1 MKFDDKKAVKIP
13 TKVIVPVVTCAIGIL
28 FASIAFGQYGFWD
41 SVAMKPTKGFFP
53 GIISI
58 GLIALSVLAFINGL
72 KSPTAEFRL
81 INWYVP
87 LAVLLIIAA
96 TYVIGM
102 IPSLL
107 IFVFLWLKVYEKQS
121 WTTTIIALLIVSFIV
136 IGCFRIWL
144 DIQFPIGVIG
154 ELIFGEGR

>member
-1 MKFDDKKAVKIP
+1 MKFDDKKVVKIP

-58 GLIALSVLAFINGL
+58 GLIALSVLAFINGI

-102 IPSLL
+102 IPPLL

-144 DIQFPIGVIG
+144 DIQFPIGFIG
-154 ELIFGEGR
+154 ELIFG

>member
-1 MKFDDKKAVKIP
+1 MKFDDKKTVKIP

-58 GLIALSVLAFINGL
+58 GLIALSVLAFVNGL

-107 IFVFLWLKVYEKQS
+107 IFVFLWLKVYEKQT

-144 DIQFPIGVIG
+144 DIQFPIGFIG
-154 ELIFGEGR
+154 ELIFG

>member
-1 MKFDDKKAVKIP
+1 MKFDDKKTVKIP

-28 FASIAFGQYGFWD
+28 FASIALGQYGFWD

-107 IFVFLWLKVYEKQS
+107 IFVLLWLKVYEKQS
-121 WTTTIIALLIVSFIV
+121 WSTTIIAILIVSFIV

-144 DIQFPIGVIG
+144 DIQFPIGFIG
-154 ELIFGEGR
+154 ELIFG

>member
-58 GLIALSVLAFINGL
+58 GLIALSVLAFVNGL

-107 IFVFLWLKVYEKQS
+107 IFVFLWLKVYEKQT
-121 WTTTIIALLIVSFIV
+121 WTTTIIAILIVSFIV

-144 DIQFPIGVIG
+144 DIQFPIGFIG
-154 ELIFGEGR
+154 ELIFG

>member
-1 MKFDDKKAVKIP
+1 MKFDDKKVVKIP

-87 LAVLLIIAA
+87 LAVFLIIAA

-107 IFVFLWLKVYEKQS
+107 IFVLLWLKVYEKQS

-144 DIQFPIGVIG
+144 DIQFPIGFIG
-154 ELIFGEGR
+154 ELIFG

>member
-1 MKFDDKKAVKIP
+1 MKFDDKKVVKIP

-107 IFVFLWLKVYEKQS
+107 IFVLLWLNVYEKQS

-144 DIQFPIGVIG
+144 DIQFPIGFIG
-154 ELIFGEGR
+154 ELIFG

>member
-107 IFVFLWLKVYEKQS
+107 IFVLLWLKVYEKQS

-144 DIQFPIGVIG
+144 DIQFPIGFIG
-154 ELIFGEGR
+154 ELIFV

>member
-144 DIQFPIGVIG
+144 DIQFPIGFIG
-154 ELIFGEGR
+154 ELIFG

>member
-13 TKVIVPVVTCAIGIL
+13 SKILVPIVTLAIGVL
-28 FASIAFGQYGFWD
+28 FAVISFGQYGFWD
-41 SVAMKPTKGFFP
+41 STAMKPTKGFFP
-53 GIISI
+53 RIISVA
-58 GLIALSVLAFINGL
+58 LIALSVLAFINGL
-72 KSPTAEFRL
+72 KSPNAEFKL

-87 LAVLLIIAA
+87 AAVLLIIGS

-121 WTTTIIALLIVSFIV
+121 WVTTLVSLAIVAFIV

-144 DIQFPIGVIG
+144 DIQFPIGFIG
-154 ELIFGEGR
+154 ELIFG

>member
-1 MKFDDKKAVKIP
+1 MKFDDKKVVKIP

-107 IFVFLWLKVYEKQS
+107 IFVFLWLKVYEKQT

-144 DIQFPIGVIG
+144 DIQFLIGFIG
-154 ELIFGEGR
+154 ELIFG

>member
-1 MKFDDKKAVKIP
+1 MKFDDKKTVKIP
-13 TKVIVPVVTCAIGIL
+13 TKGIVPVVTCAIGIL

-144 DIQFPIGVIG
+144 DIQFPIGFIG
-154 ELIFGEGR
+154 ELIFG

>member
-107 IFVFLWLKVYEKQS
+107 IFVLLWLKVYEKQI

-144 DIQFPIGVIG
+144 DIQFPIGFIG
-154 ELIFGEGR
+154 ELIFG

>member
-1 MKFDDKKAVKIP
+1 MKFDDKKVVKIP

-81 INWYVP
+81 LNWYVP

-107 IFVFLWLKVYEKQS
+107 IFVLLWLKVYEKQS
-121 WTTTIIALLIVSFIV
+121 WSTTIIALLIVSFIV

-144 DIQFPIGVIG
+144 DIQFPIGFIG
-154 ELIFGEGR
+154 ELIFG

>member
-1 MKFDDKKAVKIP
+1 MKFDDKKVVKIP

-96 TYVIGM
+96 TYEIGM

-107 IFVFLWLKVYEKQS
+107 IFVLLWLKVYEKQS

-144 DIQFPIGVIG
+144 DIQFPIGFIG
-154 ELIFGEGR
+154 ELIFG

>member
-87 LAVLLIIAA
+87 LVVLLIIAA

-107 IFVFLWLKVYEKQS
+107 IFVLLWLKVYEKQS
-121 WTTTIIALLIVSFIV
+121 WSTTIIALLIVSFIV

-144 DIQFPIGVIG
+144 DIQFPIGFIG
-154 ELIFGEGR
+154 ELIFG

>member
-1 MKFDDKKAVKIP
+1 MKFDDKKVVKIP

-107 IFVFLWLKVYEKQS
+107 IFVLLWLKVYEKQS

-144 DIQFPIGVIG
+144 DVQFPIGFIG
-154 ELIFGEGR
+154 ELIFG

>member
-13 TKVIVPVVTCAIGIL
+13 TKVIVPVVNCAIGIL

-121 WTTTIIALLIVSFIV
+121 WSTTIIALLIVSFIV

-144 DIQFPIGVIG
+144 DIQFPIGFIG
-154 ELIFGEGR
+154 ELIFG

>member
-1 MKFDDKKAVKIP
+1 MKFDDKKTVKIP

-107 IFVFLWLKVYEKQS
+107 IFWLKVYEKQS

-144 DIQFPIGVIG
+144 DIQFPIGFIG
-154 ELIFGEGR
+154 ELIFG

>member
-72 KSPTAEFRL
+72 KCPTAEFRL

-107 IFVFLWLKVYEKQS
+107 IFVFLWLKVYEKQT
-121 WTTTIIALLIVSFIV
+121 WTTTIIAILIVSFIV

-144 DIQFPIGVIG
+144 DIQFPIGFIG
-154 ELIFGEGR
+154 ELIFG

>member
-58 GLIALSVLAFINGL
+58 GLIALSVLAFVNGL

-107 IFVFLWLKVYEKQS
+107 IFVLLWLKVYEKQS

-144 DIQFPIGVIG
+144 DIQFPIGFIG
-154 ELIFGEGR
+154 ELIFG

>member
-107 IFVFLWLKVYEKQS
+107 VFVLLWLKVYEKQS

-144 DIQFPIGVIG
+144 DIQFPIGFIG
-154 ELIFGEGR
+154 ELIFG

>member
-1 MKFDDKKAVKIP
+1 MKFDDKKVVKIP

-107 IFVFLWLKVYEKQS
+107 IFVLLWLKVYEKQS
-121 WTTTIIALLIVSFIV
+121 WSTTIIALLIVSFIV

-144 DIQFPIGVIG
+144 DIQFPIGFIG
-154 ELIFGEGR
+154 ELIFG

>member
-1 MKFDDKKAVKIP
+1 MKFDDKKVVKIP

-107 IFVFLWLKVYEKQS
+107 IFVLLWLKVYEKQS

-144 DIQFPIGVIG
+144 DIQIPIGFIG
-154 ELIFGEGR
+154 ELIFG

>member
-1 MKFDDKKAVKIP
+1 MKFDDKKTVKIP

-107 IFVFLWLKVYEKQS
+107 IFVLLWLKVYEKQS

-144 DIQFPIGVIG
+144 DIQFPIGFIG
-154 ELIFGEGR
+154 ELIFG

>member
-13 TKVIVPVVTCAIGIL
+13 TKVIVPVVTCAIEIL

-107 IFVFLWLKVYEKQS
+107 IFVLLWLKVYEKQS

-144 DIQFPIGVIG
+144 DIQFPIGFIG
-154 ELIFGEGR
+154 ELIFG

>member
-1 MKFDDKKAVKIP
+1 MKFDDKKTVKIP

-58 GLIALSVLAFINGL
+58 GLIALSVLAFVNGL

-107 IFVFLWLKVYEKQS
+107 IFVLLWLKVYEKQT

-144 DIQFPIGVIG
+144 DIQFPIGFIG
-154 ELIFGEGR
+154 ELIFG

>member
-13 TKVIVPVVTCAIGIL
+13 SKILVPIVTLAIGVL
-28 FASIAFGQYGFWD
+28 FAVISFGQYGFWD
-41 SVAMKPTKGFFP
+41 STAMKPTKRFFP
-53 GIISI
+53 GIISVA
-58 GLIALSVLAFINGL
+58 LIALSVLAFINGL
-72 KSPTAEFRL
+72 KSPNAEFKL

-87 LAVLLIIAA
+87 AAVLLIIGS

-121 WTTTIIALLIVSFIV
+121 WVTTLVSLAIVAFIV

-144 DIQFPIGVIG
+144 DIQFPIGFIG
-154 ELIFGEGR
+154 ELIFG

>member
-1 MKFDDKKAVKIP
+1 MKFDDKKTVKIP

-107 IFVFLWLKVYEKQS
+107 IFVLLWLKVYEKQS

-136 IGCFRIWL
+136 TGCFRIWL
-144 DIQFPIGVIG
+144 DIQFPIGFIG
-154 ELIFGEGR
+154 ELIFG

>member
-1 MKFDDKKAVKIP
+1 MKFYDKKAVKIP

-107 IFVFLWLKVYEKQS
+107 IFVLLWLKVYEKQS
-121 WTTTIIALLIVSFIV
+121 WSTTIIALLIVSFIV

-144 DIQFPIGVIG
+144 DIQFPIGFIG
-154 ELIFGEGR
+154 ELIFG

>member
-107 IFVFLWLKVYEKQS
+107 IFVLLWLKVYEKQS

-144 DIQFPIGVIG
+144 DIQFPIGLIG
-154 ELIFGEGR
+154 ELIFG

>member
-1 MKFDDKKAVKIP
+1 MKFDDKKNIKIP
-13 TKVIVPVVTCAIGIL
+13 SKILVPIVTLAVGVL
-28 FASIAFGQYGFWD
+28 FAVISFGQYGFWD
-41 SVAMKPTKGFFP
+41 SNAMKPTKVFFP
-53 GIISI
+53 GIISVA
-58 GLIALSVLAFINGL
+58 LIALSVLAFINGL
-72 KSPTAEFRL
+72 KSPNAEFKL

-87 LAVLLIIAA
+87 AAVLLIIGS

-121 WTTTIIALLIVSFIV
+121 WVTTLVSLAIVAFIV

-144 DIQFPIGVIG
+144 DIQFPIGFIG
-154 ELIFGEGR
+154 ELIFG

>member
-1 MKFDDKKAVKIP
+1 M
-13 TKVIVPVVTCAIGIL
+13 VTCAIGIL

-81 INWYVP
+81 INWNVP

-144 DIQFPIGVIG
+144 DIQFPIGFIG
-154 ELIFGEGR
+154 ELIFG

>member
-1 MKFDDKKAVKIP
+1 MKFDDKKTVKIP

-107 IFVFLWLKVYEKQS
+107 IFVLLWLKVYEKQT

-144 DIQFPIGVIG
+144 DIQFPIGFIG
-154 ELIFGEGR
+154 ELIFG

>member
-1 MKFDDKKAVKIP
+1 MKFDDKKVVKIP
-13 TKVIVPVVTCAIGIL
+13 TKVIVPVVTCSIGIL

-107 IFVFLWLKVYEKQS
+107 IFVLLWLKVYEKQS

-144 DIQFPIGVIG
+144 DIQFPIGFIG
-154 ELIFGEGR
+154 ELIFG

>member
-1 MKFDDKKAVKIP
+1 MKFDDKKTVKIP

-58 GLIALSVLAFINGL
+58 GLIALSVLAFINGF

-87 LAVLLIIAA
+87 LSVLLIIAA

-121 WTTTIIALLIVSFIV
+121 WSTTIIALLIVSFIV

-144 DIQFPIGVIG
+144 DIQFPIGFIG
-154 ELIFGEGR
+154 ELIFG

>member
-107 IFVFLWLKVYEKQS
+107 IFVLLWLKVYEKQS
-121 WTTTIIALLIVSFIV
+121 WSTTIIALLIVSFIV

-144 DIQFPIGVIG
+144 DIQFPIGFIG
-154 ELIFGEGR
+154 ELIFG